1 MYYACHVLS
10 SDPDC
15 LLVRQKPKMTE
26 NCHQRAKTIPPG
38 KLIDTRYRRLSTR
51 LRMGLAQRQS
61 KLLEAFKKI
70 IKANGNRKAPPP
82 PVVDLFHDVHQRNVS
97 S

>member
-1 MYYACHVLS
+1 MYYSCHVLS

-15 LLVRQKPKMTE
+15 LPVRQKTKITE
-26 NCHQRAKTIPPG
+26 NCQQRAKTIPPG

-61 KLLEAFKKI
+61 KLLEASKKR
-70 IKANGNRKAPPP
+70 IKTNGNRKASI
-82 PVVDLFHDVHQRNVS
+82 DLFHDVHQRNVS